1 MKLRLLKIL
10 LLISFCLI
18 IYKNEQ
24 YSLFLSLMI
33 LLEVSNFYFYSVIAI
48 VGLILLLLN
57 LSSTGRFR
65 SSVYFFISCMLLV
78 VYLLPYFEHYKRII
92 NYSPSLITFSIF
104 FLLLIVS
111 FIAELKKTDIFK
123 KRKV

>member
-1 MKLRLLKIL
+1 MKLKFLKIL

-33 LLEVSNFYFYSVIAI
+33 LLEVSNLYFYSVIAI

-57 LSSTGRFR
+57 LLGAGRFR
-65 SSVYFFISCMLLV
+65 GSAYFFISCTLLI

-92 NYSPSLITFSIF
+92 NYPLSLITFSIF
-104 FLLLIVS
+104 ILLLVVTCITE
-111 FIAELKKTDIFK
+111 IKRADILKKKT
-123 KRKV
+123 V